1 MDVGDVLLIPFPF
14 TDLSG
19 TKTRPVVVLG
29 KVKDDIIVAFIS
41 SETANPLPSDIL
53 LIADNENGLKRDSL
67 LKVHKL
73 ATLHKK
79 LALGL
84 LGSLNI
90 TRQSQIKDALSE
102 LLNLQNNKE

>member
-73 ATLHKK
+73 EHC
-79 LALGL
+79 
-84 LGSLNI
+84 
-90 TRQSQIKDALSE
+90 IKSWL
-102 LLNLQNNKE
+102 